1 MSDRKKRILVV
12 EDDESVRMLLIHSL
26 SVKYEVEA
34 IPDGNAAFLR
44 IQNPPVADLMICD
57 VMLPGVDGW
66 TIARRAKKTMWA
78 QVPILF
84 LTARTT
90 PRDVIQGI
98 QAGARYY
105 VMKPFKLKELL
116 DKVNKCIGR

>member
-34 IPDGNAAFLR
+34 IADGNAAFLR
-44 IQNPPVADLMICD
+44 IQNPPIADLIVCD
-57 VMLPGVDGW
+57 IMLPGVNGW
-66 TIARRAKKTMWA
+66 TIARRAKRTMWA
-78 QVPILF
+78 QVPIIF

-98 QAGARYY
+98 QAGARHYM
-105 VMKPFKLKELL
+105 MKPFKLKDLL
-116 DKVNKCIGR
+116 DKVNRTIGG